1 MDRAVD
7 RIEQHIDRER
17 AVLLSNLEE
26 LEDRVTSVVDW
37 RRHFRSNPATWVGVA
52 FAGGLLMALA
62 VTRRARAPR
71 LNYPRAAESRVI
83 YSESPATYSD
93 HRRRELSR
101 VWLTIESALIGLAA
115 AKLKQTL
122 AELLP
127 GFREQLARGEG
138 EGYAHDPA
146 ARSRRQH

>member
-7 RIEQHIDRER
+7 RIEQHIDDER
-17 AVLLSNLEE
+17 DALLSNLEE
-26 LEDRVTSVVDW
+26 LEDRVMSVVDW
-37 RRHFRSNPATWVGVA
+37 RRHFRSNPATWAGVA
-52 FAGGLLMALA
+52 FGGALLMAFA
-62 VTRRARAPR
+62 VTRRPRAPR
-71 LNYPRAAESRVI
+71 LNYPRAAESRAI
-83 YSESPATYSD
+83 HSESPATYSD

-115 AKLKQTL
+115 AKLKQKL

-127 GFREQLARGEG
+127 GFRQQLARGDG
-138 EGYAHDPA
+138 EGYGHDPA

>member
-26 LEDRVTSVVDW
+26 LEERVTSVVDW
-37 RRHFRSNPATWVGVA
+37 RRHFRGNPVTWVGVA
-52 FAGGLLMALA
+52 LGGGLLLALA
-62 VTRRARAPR
+62 VARRSRAPR
-71 LNYPRAAESRVI
+71 LVYPRAAESRAP
-83 YSESPATYSD
+83 YPESPATYSE

-115 AKLKQTL
+115 AKLKQSL
-122 AELLP
+122 AQLVPAL
-127 GFREQLARGEG
+127 REHLARGEG

-146 ARSRRQH
+146 AKSRSQH

>member
-26 LEDRVTSVVDW
+26 LEDRVASVVDW
-37 RRHFRSNPATWVGVA
+37 RRHFRSNPATWVGAA
-52 FAGGLLMALA
+52 FGCGLMMALA
-62 VTRRARAPR
+62 AARRPRAPR
-71 LNYPRAAESRVI
+71 LDYPRAAASRAP
-83 YSESPATYSD
+83 YSGSPATYSE
-93 HRRRELSR
+93 HRQRELSR

-115 AKLKQTL
+115 AKLKQKL

-127 GFREQLARGEG
+127 GFREQLAPGEG
-138 EGYAHDPA
+138 AGYARDSA
-146 ARSRRQH
+146 ARSRSRH